1 MYEGIEEHLSH
12 GPWKIEVDMNLGN
25 KKIRSYYV
33 SSLSA
38 FWPALQVLAGDI
50 KSAQSSH
57 GAFYSIWKKFQ
68 SMPEIFDIANQKTI
82 GFGKD
87 WPLRPELIES
97 TYHLYVA
104 TRDPYYLQVAQDI
117 MLTLNNITRVPCGF
131 ASIADVNTHRLDDRM
146 DSYFLAETLKY
157 LYLIFDE
164 ASRSVVTTAPFNSTS
179 STSSTSIKSML
190 PSGSKKSGS
199 KKTGS
204 KKSTQKSTASES
216 NGASSISSSYC
227 LAWRQTS
234 DCNGGGPRELNLD
247 QECTAVISSIVSGYC
262 ECGSVY
268 NIQDSKKGGQST
280 ITSKVNCGHAPFT
293 CEEKCREAA
302 TESTESTDS
311 TNTANTANNN
321 GDAVDSSV
329 SSSCNENNNEP
340 DDIMER
346 SCRDPTMVMSTK
358 QDAYPLLD
366 MERVV
371 FTTEGHSFL
380 LWPSL
385 RSRPSRND
393 PKISTKSKRSKKVN
407 KRRTSTRKKN
417 SSGGRSRSST
427 TSTTSSSS
435 KCPNVEVTQESVD
448 NDSVERAQST
458 SDTLAKQRKAA
469 KKKNNEQKA
478 KKKFKKEQKTK
489 NQKKKKKKTSK
500 AASPTPKAAIPP
512 TSSRIVDEPIVKEE
526 HGDETVLSKSSDD
539 EMDDTN
545 DKDFDLNGL
554 DGLDGLDALTD
565 AIGVHISTTGLHQFS
580 IECNYKGVCTLGA
593 PSSTIGVS
601 DIPNFDFIDV
611 TMYIANDV
619 ENVVETVSKDEI
631 FDRLFGK
638 EDHQEE
644 DSNTMNDDGVIPPLS
659 EAESAA
665 IHSVPHANLKNEEE
679 NNEDEESFQVLT
691 SVPISSNNALTISD
705 PDTKKD
711 TTIFQMVASPALF
724 GPPVP
729 FASTSTTVSKS
740 EQEEHDEEREAHESG
755 ESEDRMNDDEET
767 MMEDSSPALL
777 TVSINMI
784 EGFFYGCQD
793 PKDLDPTLKN
803 SAFSNGTGFGMVVY
817 RGQCSFVQKAKLAEW
832 LGSSLVIVI
841 DSDTEGYVLQPP
853 KKTMSEQQ
861 FEKERVTLF
870 FQQLR
875 KGILPIELANIP
887 LNGKE
892 DAFSMADDGSAAD
905 IGISSIFLSKSSGL
919 KLIKYLMISQS
930 LDTSNTLETSA
941 TSDTSTTNTLDTSDT
956 SDTSAT
962 SDTSTTSKPIAVK
975 LFLDVNSRKPPTTVD
990 SSTTVVNT
998 NQKMEFSIKS
1008 LQHVGI
1014 LPESIIHQISQ
1025 GLSQGQVKDFAD
1037 EVKTTENKFQESRSS
1052 RRKTDEET
1060 LGMP

>member
-1 MYEGIEEHLSH
+1 
-12 GPWKIEVDMNLGN
+12 
-25 KKIRSYYV
+25 
-33 SSLSA
+33 
-38 FWPALQVLAGDI
+38 
-50 KSAQSSH
+50 
-57 GAFYSIWKKFQ
+57 
-68 SMPEIFDIANQKTI
+68 
-82 GFGKD
+82 
-87 WPLRPELIES
+87 
-97 TYHLYVA
+97 
-104 TRDPYYLQVAQDI
+104 
-117 MLTLNNITRVPCGF
+117 
-131 ASIADVNTHRLDDRM
+131 
-146 DSYFLAETLKY
+146 
-157 LYLIFDE
+157 
-164 ASRSVVTTAPFNSTS
+164 
-179 STSSTSIKSML
+179 
-190 PSGSKKSGS
+190 
-199 KKTGS
+199 
-204 KKSTQKSTASES
+204 
-216 NGASSISSSYC
+216 
-227 LAWRQTS
+227 
-234 DCNGGGPRELNLD
+234 
-247 QECTAVISSIVSGYC
+247 
-262 ECGSVY
+262 
-268 NIQDSKKGGQST
+268 
-280 ITSKVNCGHAPFT
+280 
-293 CEEKCREAA
+293 
-302 TESTESTDS
+302 
-311 TNTANTANNN
+311 
-321 GDAVDSSV
+321 
-329 SSSCNENNNEP
+329 
-340 DDIMER
+340 
-346 SCRDPTMVMSTK
+346 
-358 QDAYPLLD
+358 
-366 MERVV
+366 
-371 FTTEGHSFL
+371 
-380 LWPSL
+380 
-385 RSRPSRND
+385 
-393 PKISTKSKRSKKVN
+393 
-407 KRRTSTRKKN
+407 
-417 SSGGRSRSST
+417 
-427 TSTTSSSS
+427 
-435 KCPNVEVTQESVD
+435 
-448 NDSVERAQST
+448 
-458 SDTLAKQRKAA
+458 
-469 KKKNNEQKA
+469 
-478 KKKFKKEQKTK
+478 
-489 NQKKKKKKTSK
+489 
-500 AASPTPKAAIPP
+500 
-512 TSSRIVDEPIVKEE
+512 
-526 HGDETVLSKSSDD
+526 
-539 EMDDTN
+539 MDDTN

-631 FDRLFGK
+631 FDQLFGN

-644 DSNTMNDDGVIPPLS
+644 DSNTMNDDGVLPPLS

-665 IHSVPHANLKNEEE
+665 IHSVPH
-679 NNEDEESFQVLT
+679 DSFQVLT
-691 SVPISSNNALTISD
+691 SVPISSNNALTIRD

-711 TTIFQMVASPALF
+711 TTIFQMIASPALF
-724 GPPVP
+724 GPPIP
-729 FASTSTTVSKS
+729 FASTFTTVSKS

-930 LDTSNTLETSA
+930 LDTSNTL
-941 TSDTSTTNTLDTSDT
+941 DTLDTSDT

-962 SDTSTTSKPIAVK
+962 SDTSTTRKPIAVK

-990 SSTTVVNT
+990 SSSSTTVVNT

-1037 EVKTTENKFQESRSS
+1037 EVKTTENKFAEESRSS